1 MIDWISLIVGLI
13 LGFIIGAVSDSKGSN
28 KTFLEQ
34 LNLVKD
40 SMHKNNKFYASI
52 FVSGEESNDGDEED
66 LSLPLQS
73 DSWRNN

>member
-13 LGFIIGAVSDSKGSN
+13 LGFIIGAIADTKGN
-28 KTFLEQ
+28 QKTFSEQ

-40 SMHKNNKFYASI
+40 SMQKNNRFYASV
-52 FVSGEESNDGDEED
+52 FVSGEDSDDDGSDV
-66 LSLPLQS
+66 SLPLQS